1 MVGRELRVAARKP
14 STFWLRVSAA
24 LIGLLIGAGCI
35 ILHAVSGRG
44 TAGFGGLLFGILSW
58 IAVFGM
64 LSAGLF
70 FTSDCLSEEK
80 REGTLGLL
88 FLTDLRGYDVIAGK
102 LLVTSLRGCYA
113 LLAIFPILAVT
124 VLMGGVEAAHF
135 WKTTLALLNGLFC
148 SLAAG
153 LLVSAL
159 SRDAQRALATTVLLL
174 LLLVF
179 GGPLVDMVVAS
190 VNKHRFNPALSLSSP
205 GYTFVA
211 ASAWGRSL
219 YWQSLL
225 LTHAIGWIF
234 LTLASALVPRTW
246 QDKARRDASGTAQKL
261 RVWRYGSVRRQQ
273 RLRSKL
279 MDRDVVM
286 WLACREYWQSAGLW
300 TKAILSTG
308 GFVWLV
314 IKMAREAWVMWQYI
328 SWFFVLFFYLWAASQ
343 ACRFFVEA
351 RRSGFIELLLA
362 SPITERE
369 LVRGQWRALARMFGV
384 PVLMLV
390 GIFAVGAALSQ
401 VSWQT
406 ITSSFPATPVA
417 TTAVTNS
424 AGGTTTVSTTTTTT
438 VVSVQFGGG
447 PAAGKSATN
456 STFARTGVSSP
467 FTNTKLSP
475 LGWGLVLIGG
485 AIGGVSTAANFIAL
499 FWFGMWMGMTSKNA
513 NTATAKTILFVHVI
527 PWLCITFAAGMG
539 VSIFMMSFTFRS
551 GTAPSA
557 RFMMWYPLVSVAI
570 SGVLTVAKDIGFF
583 IWARKRLYGSFR
595 EQAARAIGLVREP
608 MPTPAPS
615 TLPPPPVIQGHI

>member
-1 MVGRELRVAARKP
+1 MTPAEAA
-14 STFWLRVSAA
+14 AA
-24 LIGLLIGAGCI
+24 EQRYP
-35 ILHAVSGRG
+35 VEFTG
-44 TAGFGGLLFGILSW
+44 TTGQYFRIW
-58 IAVFGM
+58 IVNLALTV
-64 LSAGLF
+64 L
-70 FTSDCLSEEK
+70 
-80 REGTLGLL
+80 TLGLYSAWAKVRKRRYFYAHTRIDGESFEYRGRPSAIL
-88 FLTDLRGYDVIAGK
+88 KGRLIAVGLLLILVVAGNVYPQVSLETLTGK
-102 LLVTSLRGCYA
+102 
-113 LLAIFPILAVT
+113 AIFFVVAVT
-124 VLMGGVEAAHF
+124 LGP
-135 WKTTLALLNGLFC
+135 W
-148 SLAAG
+148 
-153 LLVSAL
+153 LV
-159 SRDAQRALATTVLLL
+159 V
-174 LLLVF
+174 
-179 GGPLVDMVVAS
+179 
-190 VNKHRFNPALSLSSP
+190 
-205 GYTFVA
+205 
-211 ASAWGRSL
+211 RSL
-219 YWQSLL
+219 KFNAANTAYRNVRFAFLGAWQ
-225 LTHAIGWIF
+225 GCF
-234 LTLASALVPRTW
+234 L
-246 QDKARRDASGTAQKL
+246 
-261 RVWRYGSVRRQQ
+261 
-273 RLRSKL
+273 
-279 MDRDVVM
+279 VVIK
-286 WLACREYWQSAGLW
+286 Y
-300 TKAILSTG
+300 
-308 GFVWLV
+308 VWLV
-314 IKMAREAWVMWQYI
+314 
-328 SWFFVLFFYLWAASQ
+328 
-343 ACRFFVEA
+343 
-351 RRSGFIELLLA
+351 FIAILYPYFKHA
-362 SPITERE
+362 
-369 LVRGQWRALARMFGV
+369 LVRYAARHHAYGTTRFEVADFKKPFIHAYAVAFGLGLLGILALFAAMIALGTMNRGEA
-384 PVLMLV
+384 PLLMLV

-417 TTAVTNS
+417 TTAATNS

-499 FWFGMWMGMTSKNA
+499 FWFGMWMGMTSRTA

-557 RFMMWYPLVSVAI
+557 RFMMWYPLVSVGI